1 MEVRLRDQAA
11 GAAELKVQV
20 DQYKRR
26 VIEVEGEA
34 AAAEDVSAPE
44 HDRLRADNRRL
55 VARVV
60 STSTRRNSRSF
71 IISLSTQETPGFHRV
86 DRMRTF

>member
-1 MEVRLRDQAA
+1 MRLRDQAA

-44 HDRLRADNRRL
+44 HDRIRADNRRL
-55 VARVV
+55 VARIVH
-60 STSTRRNSRSF
+60 SLNHRSF
-71 IISLSTQETPGFHRV
+71 RSRLKEARNRV
-86 DRMRTF
+86 DLMLNLHEV

>member
-44 HDRLRADNRRL
+44 HDRIRADNRRL

-60 STSTRRNSRSF
+60 HSLNPRSF
-71 IISLSTQETPGFHRV
+71 RSRLKEARNRV
-86 DRMRTF
+86 DLMLNLHEV